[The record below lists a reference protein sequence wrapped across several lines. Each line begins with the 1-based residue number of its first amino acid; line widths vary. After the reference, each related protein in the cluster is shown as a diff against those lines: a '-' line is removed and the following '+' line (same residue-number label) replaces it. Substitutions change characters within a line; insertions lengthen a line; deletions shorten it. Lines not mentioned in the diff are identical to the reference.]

1 MKSSLKNMVVVLF
14 TITAISALLVALVN
28 DVTKDAIAEAEQKN
42 KDLAKL
48 EVLPSFDG
56 QAEMNDTSYQIGDFT
71 VNVTEVKVDGKI
83 LGYAVEA
90 PSLTANGYAD
100 KIYLMVGF
108 VEDEAGRAK
117 IHGVKVLSQKETPG
131 LGANMIKPGNKLESS
146 ILGKYADDLV
156 FKVKKDDASGSFDA
170 LTGST
175 ISSRA
180 YANAVETAYA
190 GYLMKKGLLLNKGN
204 VAVEKSAEDD
214 MDVKD
219 YEHVTDEPNAEE
231 PNADEPIAEELNAE
245 EDVNTSDEGVES
257 VESVETIEAEGADAT
272 AAASDDESVDEA
284 SVNEQLVES
293 ETQKGEVNNE

>member
-1 MKSSLKNMVVVLF
+1 MVVVLF

-219 YEHVTDEPNAEE
+219 YEHVTDDPN
-231 PNADEPIAEELNAE
+231 AEELNAE

-257 VESVETIEAEGADAT
+257 VESVEAIEAEGADAT
-272 AAASDDESVDEA
+272 DEVSVDEA
-284 SVNEQLVES
+284 SVNEQLDES